1 MESKYQKYRDEL
13 ADLDQKLSDPEVIS
27 DQKKFREYSS
37 EHSRLTKIVSLINEF
52 EIANKNYC
60 ENQEIIIA
68 NEDNELVELAETESD
83 DLLKNKNQLEQELKL
98 ALLPPD
104 PNDNK
109 NVILE
114 IRAGAGGD
122 EAAIFAADLMRMYT
136 RYAEKKNWKVSLI
149 STNRIGIG
157 GYKEVI
163 AQITGD
169 FVYKDLKYE
178 RGVHRVQRVPE
189 TEKSGRIHTSTATV
203 AIMPE
208 VEEVDIEIKPED
220 LRIDV
225 FRSGG
230 KGGQSVNT
238 TDSAVRITHL
248 PTNLVVTCQD
258 ERSQTQNKLK
268 AMMVLRARLFDALQ
282 EKHAKELEE
291 ARRVQVGTGDRSEKI
306 RTYNYPQDRVT
317 DHRIKESWGNI
328 AGIMEGGIEKVID
341 RLREVDEDKRMKL
354 VEG

>member
-1 MESKYQKYRDEL
+1 MENNYKKYRDEL
-13 ADLDQKLSDPEVIS
+13 KDLETKLSDPSIIA

-37 EHSRLTKIVSLINEF
+37 EHSRLQKILIKIDEF
-52 EIANKNYC
+52 ELAKKNYD
-60 ENQEIIIA
+60 ENQEIINA
-68 NEDNELVELAETESD
+68 NEDKELVEMAEMESEE
-83 DLLKNKNQLEQELKL
+83 LKNNLDRLENELKS

-104 PNDNK
+104 PHDNK
-109 NVILE
+109 DVILE

-122 EAAIFAADLMRMYT
+122 EAAIFAADLMRMYSKF
-136 RYAEKKNWKVSLI
+136 AEKMGWKISLI
-149 STNRIGIG
+149 STHRIGIG

-163 AQITGD
+163 ASIDGENV
-169 FVYKDLKYE
+169 FKILKYE

-208 VEEVDIEIKPED
+208 AEDVDVEIKPED

-230 KGGQSVNT
+230 CGGQSVNT
-238 TDSAVRITHL
+238 TDSAVRITHI

-258 ERSQTQNKLK
+258 ERSQTQNKEK
-268 AMMVLRARLFDALQ
+268 AMIVLRARLYEAEMERQF
-282 EKHAKELEE
+282 KELEE
-291 ARRVQVGTGDRSEKI
+291 ARRVQVGSGDRSEKI

-328 AGIMEGGIEKVID
+328 AGIMEGEID
-341 RLREVDEDKRMKL
+341 DIVDKLREVDEQKRMAL
-354 VEG
+354 VK